1 MERMTTD
8 VVKPPL
14 AGGELPSFEEL
25 LAKGSFHARLAQARL
40 KREKA
45 LAEGGGADDFILDTR
60 HKPWDRDARG
70 AEPRERLAAA
80 VRMSVAVEA
89 AAPAV
94 APIRPEPWP
103 EPRPDAQSVS
113 GRMSA
118 KVVPLRQGDVFWLEA
133 PVPAETAPAPCTP
146 ALTEAV
152 APVAAIAGAPAAGGS
167 VAVRAAGGFL
177 FGLMIGVAAMM
188 ALPAR
193 EVAVPVAAGSSRAP
207 QAAPAPPS
215 TASPST
221 ASPAVT
227 SPAAPQAVPQTAAE
241 TNPVVP
247 APVTALAAAALPAR
261 GLPLAE
267 GPDAAPAARGALPVP
282 GVPAG
287 LDRLPGLALPGV
299 TAAAGP
305 GAAPR
310 PDMQPEHGAV
320 TLLATAV
327 ASDAPAAV
335 QADPPPPAQSPAA
348 PVPAAPVPVG
358 PVIVN
363 APESIGE
370 ADLAGLVK
378 GLGAA
383 GFALA
388 EPHRVDIPI
397 SESNVR
403 FFHPEDAAAAQAVAS
418 RLGARL
424 RDFTSFSPSPPAG
437 TIEVWLAGHGNAAA
451 APARTRRTPAQ
462 RAATAEE
469 RELELLRDR
478 ILQQLRNGEHL

>member
-113 GRMSA
+113 GRVSA

-133 PVPAETAPAPCTP
+133 PVPAETALAPCAP

-167 VAVRAAGGFL
+167 VAVRAGGGFL
-177 FGLMIGVAAMM
+177 FGLVIGIAAMM

-193 EVAVPVAAGSSRAP
+193 EVAVPVAADPSRAP
-207 QAAPAPPS
+207 QAAPAVPAA
-215 TASPST
+215 ASPS
-221 ASPAVT
+221 VT
-227 SPAAPQAVPQTAAE
+227 SPTAPQAVPQTAAE

-282 GVPAG
+282 GVPGG
-287 LDRLPGLALPGV
+287 LDRLPGLALPDA

-305 GAAPR
+305 GVAPR
-310 PDMQPEHGAV
+310 PDMPPEHGAA
-320 TLLATAV
+320 TLLATAA

-335 QADPPPPAQSPAA
+335 QADPPPAA

-370 ADLAGLVK
+370 ADLADLVK

-424 RDFTSFSPSPPAG
+424 RDFTSFSPPPPAG
-437 TIEVWLAGHGNAAA
+437 TIEVWLAGRGNAAA
-451 APARTRRTPAQ
+451 APARTRRTSTQ

-478 ILQQLRNGEHL
+478 ILRQLRNGEHL